1 MENIVSLFAGALFL
15 PRTIL
20 AAVLGTSLPALAT
33 DLQMLETKG
42 AVVEIRTSGGTVQG
56 KIAAAPLLIVEEE
69 EERQIVYRVT
79 ADAIQSIAHGK
90 ITFYN
95 QAAGRWIVS
104 GDLPEAEV
112 AAVLTAIEEGGTPA
126 SAADKVYWLPTK
138 MTNPQWL
145 EIIKHVTLE
154 RKWHLIKAT
163 PLTVLD
169 ATTGEGPTAVE
180 VKDIIELKSIPNSAP

>member
-1 MENIVSLFAGALFL
+1 MKTIVSLFAGAVLL
-15 PRTIL
+15 LRSVLT
-20 AAVLGTSLPALAT
+20 AVVGASLPALAT
-33 DLQMLETKG
+33 ALQLLETTG
-42 AVVEIRTSGGTVQG
+42 TVVEIQTSGTTVRGT
-56 KIAAAPLLIVEEE
+56 IAAEPLLIVEEE

-79 ADAIQSIAHGK
+79 ADAIQSITQGR

-104 GDLPEAEV
+104 SELPAAEV
-112 AAVLTAIEEGGTPA
+112 AAVLTAIEESGKPA

-138 MTNPQWL
+138 TPNPQWL

-154 RKWHLIKAT
+154 RKWRLIKAT

-169 ATTGEGPTAVE
+169 ATTGEGPTVVE
-180 VKDIIELKSIPNSAP
+180 VKDIIELKNIPSSAP